1 MFYSIQLGLQSK
13 VYRGICDLS
22 SVFEMTLPRLC
33 GIIRIATWLIKEM
46 RNQLPQELVY
56 QRSEKLKTEETLS
69 ATVEEYLETIY
80 NMSAENEVVIGA
92 RLAEKFHV
100 SAPTVTEMLKRLVRD
115 GYVEMD
121 NKRQVILTEEGNQAA
136 EAVLRRH
143 RLTERFL
150 VDMLGMQW
158 HQVHEEAC
166 RLEHFIS
173 GAVEARV
180 ISNLHNPSTCPHG
193 NPIPGS
199 VPNARTYLKDQG
211 AVRLSTIPTG
221 EKATILLISE
231 VVEDEEA
238 LILYLHE
245 KGLTPGTQL
254 TVLAKEHES
263 KSADLQEENFR
274 LLVEGREVS
283 ISKAIAAKIWVTR

>member
-1 MFYSIQLGLQSK
+1 MK
-13 VYRGICDLS
+13 AD
-22 SVFEMTLPRLC
+22 
-33 GIIRIATWLIKEM
+33 
-46 RNQLPQELVY
+46 EL
-56 QRSEKLKTEETLS
+56 LS

-80 NMSAENEVVIGA
+80 NMSMEGELVIGA
-92 RLAEKFHV
+92 RLAEKFRV

-121 NKRQVILTEEGNQAA
+121 NRRHVSLTEAGNQAA

-180 ISNLHNPSTCPHG
+180 ITNLNNPTTCPHG

-199 VPNARTYLKDQG
+199 VANARTYLKDHQ
-211 AVRLSTIPTG
+211 AVRLSSVAVG
-221 EKATILLISE
+221 RKAKILCISE

-238 LILYLHE
+238 LIMYLHE
-245 KGLTPGTQL
+245 KGLTPEMVV
-254 TVLAKEHES
+254 TVLSQNSIDPRTYAAQVILEVDE
-263 KSADLQEENFR
+263 
-274 LLVEGREVS
+274 REVV
-283 ISKAIAAKIWVTR
+283 ISEAVATKIWVTC

>member
-1 MFYSIQLGLQSK
+1 MK
-13 VYRGICDLS
+13 R
-22 SVFEMTLPRLC
+22 R
-33 GIIRIATWLIKEM
+33 
-46 RNQLPQELVY
+46 
-56 QRSEKLKTEETLS
+56 

-92 RLAEKFHV
+92 RLADKFGV

-121 NKRQVILTEEGNQAA
+121 NKRQVTLTDAGNQAA

-150 VDMLGMQW
+150 ADMLGMQW
-158 HQVHEEAC
+158 HQVHEEAG

-173 GAVEARV
+173 GAVEERV
-180 ISNLHNPSTCPHG
+180 IASLSYPTTCPHG

-199 VPNARTYLKDQG
+199 VPSARTYLKDQG
-211 AVRLSTIPTG
+211 AIRLSTLANG
-221 EKATILLISE
+221 EKAAVLLISE
-231 VVEDEEA
+231 VVEDEEG

-245 KGLTPGTQL
+245 KGLTPGTLL
-254 TVLAKEHES
+254 TVLS
-263 KSADLQEENFR
+263 QDVGNTSDNQQEDFR
-274 LLVEGREVS
+274 LQVAGREVR
-283 ISKAIAAKIWVTR
+283 ISEAVASKIWVTRKS

>member
-1 MFYSIQLGLQSK
+1 MK
-13 VYRGICDLS
+13 
-22 SVFEMTLPRLC
+22 TH
-33 GIIRIATWLIKEM
+33 
-46 RNQLPQELVY
+46 EL
-56 QRSEKLKTEETLS
+56 LS

-80 NMSAENEVVIGA
+80 NMSMEDEVVIGA
-92 RLAEKFHV
+92 RLAQKFGV

-115 GYVEMD
+115 GYIEMD
-121 NKRQVILTEEGNQAA
+121 QRRQVTLTEAGNQAA

-150 VDMLGMQW
+150 VDMLGMPW

-180 ISNLHNPSTCPHG
+180 IASLSNPTTCPHG

-199 VPNARTYLKDQG
+199 VDARNYLKNHN
-211 AVRLSTIPTG
+211 ALRLSTIAPG
-221 EKATILLISE
+221 ETVTLLCISE

-238 LILYLHE
+238 LIQYFEE
-245 KGLTPGTQL
+245 KGLMPGMQL
-254 TVLAKEHES
+254 TMLAGHES
-263 KSADLQEENFR
+263 TVEEQHENVQLR
-274 LLVEGREVS
+274 VEEREVS
-283 ISKAIAAKIWVTR
+283 ISPASASKLWVTR

>member
-1 MFYSIQLGLQSK
+1 M
-13 VYRGICDLS
+13 C
-22 SVFEMTLPRLC
+22 
-33 GIIRIATWLIKEM
+33 
-46 RNQLPQELVY
+46 
-56 QRSEKLKTEETLS
+56 LKMEEPLS

-80 NMSAENEVVIGA
+80 NMMVEDEVVIGA
-92 RLAEKFHV
+92 RLAEKFRV

-115 GYVEMD
+115 GYIDMD
-121 NKRQVILTEEGNQAA
+121 QKRAIHLTEAGYQAA

-180 ISNLHNPSTCPHG
+180 IASLNHPNTCPHG
-193 NPIPGS
+193 NPIPGL
-199 VPNARTYLKDQG
+199 VPNARTYLKDSG
-211 AVRLSTIPTG
+211 ALRLADIPPG
-221 EKATILLISE
+221 EQATILCISE

-238 LILYLHE
+238 LILYLHD
-245 KGLTPGTQL
+245 KGLTPDTRL
-254 TVLAKEHES
+254 RVVSHDYP
-263 KSADLQEENFR
+263 SAHSEEERFR
-274 LLVEGREVS
+274 LLIAEHEVC
-283 ISKAIAAKIWVTR
+283 ISKAAASKIWVTR

>member
-1 MFYSIQLGLQSK
+1 
-13 VYRGICDLS
+13 
-22 SVFEMTLPRLC
+22 
-33 GIIRIATWLIKEM
+33 
-46 RNQLPQELVY
+46 
-56 QRSEKLKTEETLS
+56 LKTEESLS

-92 RLAEKFHV
+92 RLAEKFRV
-100 SAPTVTEMLKRLVRD
+100 SPPTVTEMLKRLVRD
-115 GYVEMD
+115 GYIEMD
-121 NKRQVILTEEGNQAA
+121 NKRQVTLTEAGNQAA

-150 VDMLGMQW
+150 ADMLGMQW
-158 HQVHEEAC
+158 HQVHEEAG

-173 GAVEARV
+173 GAVEERV
-180 ISNLHNPSTCPHG
+180 VASLNYPTTCPHG

-199 VPNARTYLKDQG
+199 VPNARAYLKDQG
-211 AVRLSTIPTG
+211 AVRLSTVASG

-245 KGLTPGTQL
+245 KGLTPGTRL
-254 TVLAKEHES
+254 IVLDQNDRGNGDQHEE
-263 KSADLQEENFR
+263 DFR
-274 LLVEGREVS
+274 LQVEGREVR
-283 ISKAIAAKIWVTR
+283 ISKAVAAKIWVTR

>member
-1 MFYSIQLGLQSK
+1 
-13 VYRGICDLS
+13 
-22 SVFEMTLPRLC
+22 
-33 GIIRIATWLIKEM
+33 
-46 RNQLPQELVY
+46 
-56 QRSEKLKTEETLS
+56 
-69 ATVEEYLETIY
+69 
-80 NMSAENEVVIGA
+80 MSAEDEVVIGA
-92 RLAEKFHV
+92 RLAEKFGV

-115 GYVEMD
+115 GYIEMD
-121 NKRQVILTEEGNQAA
+121 QKRQVTLTEAGNQAA

-180 ISNLHNPSTCPHG
+180 VTTLNHPTTCPHG
-193 NPIPGS
+193 NPIPGL
-199 VPNARTYLKDQG
+199 VPNARSYLKDKG
-211 AVRLSTIPTG
+211 AIRLSKIAAG
-221 EKATILLISE
+221 DQATILCISE

-245 KGLTPGTQL
+245 KGLTPGTVL
-254 TVLAKEHES
+254 TVLTQGGGSGSEQDES
-263 KSADLQEENFR
+263 FI
-274 LLVEGREVS
+274 VEVAGRQVY
-283 ISKAIAAKIWVTR
+283 INKAAAAKIWVKR

>member
-1 MFYSIQLGLQSK
+1 MK
-13 VYRGICDLS
+13 S
-22 SVFEMTLPRLC
+22 S
-33 GIIRIATWLIKEM
+33 
-46 RNQLPQELVY
+46 EL
-56 QRSEKLKTEETLS
+56 LS

-80 NMSAENEVVIGA
+80 NMSMEGEVVIGA
-92 RLAEKFHV
+92 RLAQKFGV

-115 GYVEMD
+115 GYIAMD
-121 NKRQVILTEEGNQAA
+121 QKRLITLTETGNTAA

-150 VDMLGMQW
+150 VDMLSMPW

-180 ISNLHNPSTCPHG
+180 IATLSNPTTCPHG

-199 VPNARTYLKDQG
+199 VDARNYLKNNN
-211 AVRLSTIPTG
+211 ALRLSTISPG
-221 EKATILLISE
+221 ETVTLLCISE

-238 LILYLHE
+238 LIRYFEE
-245 KGLTPGTQL
+245 KGLMPGMGL
-254 TVLAKEHES
+254 TVLLNRANSEQEHH
-263 KSADLQEENFR
+263 ENV
-274 LLVEGREVS
+274 LLRVKDREVS
-283 ISKAIAAKIWVTR
+283 ISPASAAKLWVTR

>member
-1 MFYSIQLGLQSK
+1 M
-13 VYRGICDLS
+13 
-22 SVFEMTLPRLC
+22 
-33 GIIRIATWLIKEM
+33 
-46 RNQLPQELVY
+46 
-56 QRSEKLKTEETLS
+56 KTEESLS

-80 NMSAENEVVIGA
+80 NMSAEDEVVIGA
-92 RLAEKFHV
+92 RLAEKFNV

-115 GYVEMD
+115 GYIEMD
-121 NKRQVILTEEGNQAA
+121 AKRQVTLTEEGNKAA

-173 GAVEARV
+173 GAVEDRV
-180 ISNLHNPSTCPHG
+180 IASLNYPTTCPHG

-199 VPNARTYLKDQG
+199 VANARTYLKDQG
-211 AVRLSTIPTG
+211 AVRLSTLTIHD
-221 EKATILLISE
+221 KAIILLISE

-238 LILYLHE
+238 LILYLHD

-254 TVLAKEHES
+254 AVLAKEDEKVS
-263 KSADLQEENFR
+263 VDLQEENFR
-274 LLVEGREVS
+274 LLVEDREVC
-283 ISKAIAAKIWVTR
+283 ISKAVASNIWVIT

>member
-1 MFYSIQLGLQSK
+1 MK
-13 VYRGICDLS
+13 AD
-22 SVFEMTLPRLC
+22 
-33 GIIRIATWLIKEM
+33 
-46 RNQLPQELVY
+46 EL
-56 QRSEKLKTEETLS
+56 LS

-80 NMSAENEVVIGA
+80 NMSMEGELVIGA
-92 RLAEKFHV
+92 RLAEKFRV

-121 NKRQVILTEEGNQAA
+121 NRRHVSLTEAGNEAA

-180 ISNLHNPSTCPHG
+180 ITSLHNPMTCPHG

-199 VPNARTYLKDQG
+199 VPNARTYLKDHQ
-211 AVRLSTIPTG
+211 AVRLSSVAVG
-221 EKATILLISE
+221 QKAKILCISE

-238 LILYLHE
+238 LIMYLHE
-245 KGLTPGTQL
+245 KGLTPEMVV
-254 TVLAKEHES
+254 TVLSQNSIDPQTYAAQVILEV
-263 KSADLQEENFR
+263 D
-274 LLVEGREVS
+274 GREVV
-283 ISKAIAAKIWVTR
+283 ISEAVATKIWVTC

>member
-1 MFYSIQLGLQSK
+1 M
-13 VYRGICDLS
+13 
-22 SVFEMTLPRLC
+22 
-33 GIIRIATWLIKEM
+33 
-46 RNQLPQELVY
+46 
-56 QRSEKLKTEETLS
+56 KTEETLS

-80 NMSAENEVVIGA
+80 NISMENEVVIGA
-92 RLAEKFHV
+92 RLAERFRV
-100 SAPTVTEMLKRLVRD
+100 SPPTVTEMLKRLVRD

-121 NKRQVILTEEGNQAA
+121 EKRHITLTEEGNQAA

-158 HQVHEEAC
+158 HEVHEEAC

-180 ISNLHNPSTCPHG
+180 IASLDNPLTCPHG

-199 VPNARTYLKDQG
+199 VSSARTYLQDKHALRLS
-211 AVRLSTIPTG
+211 AVREG
-221 EKATILLISE
+221 ETVTILCISE

-238 LILYLHE
+238 LIRYLHE

-254 TVLAKEHES
+254 HVVVQADKTHPALGEHVQLRVN
-263 KSADLQEENFR
+263 D
-274 LLVEGREVS
+274 REVT
-283 ISKAIAAKIWVTR
+283 ISKAVSTKLWVTY

>member
-1 MFYSIQLGLQSK
+1 
-13 VYRGICDLS
+13 
-22 SVFEMTLPRLC
+22 MT
-33 GIIRIATWLIKEM
+33 
-46 RNQLPQELVY
+46 V
-56 QRSEKLKTEETLS
+56 KTEEPLS

-80 NMSAENEVVIGA
+80 NMSMEDEVVIGA
-92 RLAEKFHV
+92 RLAEKFGV
-100 SAPTVTEMLKRLVRD
+100 APPTVTEMLKRLTRD

-121 NKRQVILTEEGNQAA
+121 NKRQVTLTEAGNAAA

-158 HQVHEEAC
+158 HQVHEEAH

-180 ISNLHNPSTCPHG
+180 IASLNNPSTCPHG

-199 VPNARTYLKDQG
+199 VENARNYLKDQG
-211 AVRLSTIPTG
+211 AIRLSTVGTG
-221 EKATILLISE
+221 ERATILLISE

-254 TVLAKEHES
+254 TVLAQEGTGEHEEDF
-263 KSADLQEENFR
+263 KLEVD
-274 LLVEGREVS
+274 GREVC
-283 ISKAIAAKIWVTR
+283 ISKVSAAKIWVTR

>member
-1 MFYSIQLGLQSK
+1 MKI
-13 VYRGICDLS
+13 
-22 SVFEMTLPRLC
+22 EELP
-33 GIIRIATWLIKEM
+33 
-46 RNQLPQELVY
+46 
-56 QRSEKLKTEETLS
+56 S

-80 NMSAENEVVIGA
+80 NMNAEDEVVIGA

-115 GYVEMD
+115 GYIEMD
-121 NKRQVILTEEGNQAA
+121 AKRQVRLTEEGNQAA

-173 GAVEARV
+173 GAVEDRV
-180 ISNLHNPSTCPHG
+180 IASLNNPTTCPHG

-199 VPNARTYLKDQG
+199 VKNARTYLKDQG
-211 AVRLSTIPTG
+211 AVRLSTLTNM

-238 LILYLHE
+238 LILYLHD

-254 TVLAKEHES
+254 TVLNCNQRKEALDHREES
-263 KSADLQEENFR
+263 FK
-274 LLVEGREVS
+274 LLVGGREEC
-283 ISKAIAAKIWVTR
+283 ISKTVASKIW

>member
-1 MFYSIQLGLQSK
+1 M
-13 VYRGICDLS
+13 RGTRT
-22 SVFEMTLPRLC
+22 ETAM
-33 GIIRIATWLIKEM
+33 
-46 RNQLPQELVY
+46 
-56 QRSEKLKTEETLS
+56 KTEEPLS
-69 ATVEEYLETIY
+69 ATVEEYLETVY
-80 NMSAENEVVIGA
+80 NLSMEDEVVIGA
-92 RLAEKFHV
+92 RLAEKFRV
-100 SAPTVTEMLKRLVRD
+100 APPTVTEMLKRLVRD
-115 GYVEMD
+115 GYIAMD
-121 NKRQVILTEEGNQAA
+121 NKRQVTLTEAGIQAA

-180 ISNLHNPSTCPHG
+180 IAALHNPTTCPHG

-199 VPNARTYLKDQG
+199 VVDARNYLKDQG
-211 AVRLSTIPTG
+211 AIRLSSVSKG
-221 EKATILLISE
+221 EIVSILCISE

-245 KGLTPGTQL
+245 KGLTPETQL
-254 TVLAKEHES
+254 TVLTQSGGSGSEQ
-263 KSADLQEENFR
+263 DENFI
-274 LLVEGREVS
+274 VEVANRQVC
-283 ISKAIAAKIWVTR
+283 INKAAAAKIWVKR

>member
-1 MFYSIQLGLQSK
+1 M
-13 VYRGICDLS
+13 
-22 SVFEMTLPRLC
+22 
-33 GIIRIATWLIKEM
+33 
-46 RNQLPQELVY
+46 
-56 QRSEKLKTEETLS
+56 KTEEPLS
-69 ATVEEYLETIY
+69 ATVEEYLEMIY
-80 NMSAENEVVIGA
+80 NMNMEDEVVNGA
-92 RLAEKFHV
+92 RLAEKFGV
-100 SAPTVTEMLKRLVRD
+100 APPTVTEMLKRLVRD

-121 NKRQVILTEEGNQAA
+121 NRRQVTLTETGNRAA

-180 ISNLHNPSTCPHG
+180 ITTLNNPTTCPHG

-199 VPNARTYLKDQG
+199 VANARSYLKDKG
-211 AVRLSTIPTG
+211 AIRLSSAGVG
-221 EKATILLISE
+221 EVVVILCISE
-231 VVEDEEA
+231 VVEDEEG

-254 TVLAKEHES
+254 TVLDEDGGSGGGNEQDES
-263 KSADLQEENFR
+263 FKVQVD
-274 LLVEGREVS
+274 GREVC
-283 ISKAIAAKIWVTR
+283 ISRASSAKIWVTR

>member
-1 MFYSIQLGLQSK
+1 M
-13 VYRGICDLS
+13 
-22 SVFEMTLPRLC
+22 
-33 GIIRIATWLIKEM
+33 
-46 RNQLPQELVY
+46 
-56 QRSEKLKTEETLS
+56 KTEESLS

-80 NMSAENEVVIGA
+80 NMSAENEAVIGA
-92 RLAEKFHV
+92 RLAEKFDV
-100 SAPTVTEMLKRLVRD
+100 SAPTVTEMLKRLVRG
-115 GYVEMD
+115 GYIEMD
-121 NKRQVILTEEGNQAA
+121 NKRQVTLTEAGNRAA

-180 ISNLHNPSTCPHG
+180 IAALNNPTTCADG

-199 VPNARTYLKDQG
+199 VENARSYLKDQG
-211 AVRLSTIPTG
+211 AIRLSSVPLAEVVTIVC
-221 EKATILLISE
+221 ISE

-238 LILYLHE
+238 LILYMHE
-245 KGLTPGTQL
+245 KGLTPETQL
-254 TVLAKEHES
+254 TVLSQGGGHEQDESFIVQVAGREVCIS
-263 KSADLQEENFR
+263 KSA
-274 LLVEGREVS
+274 
-283 ISKAIAAKIWVTR
+283 AAKIWVKR